1 MDPDQALR
9 YGVFQALDGNLT
21 LTVDG
26 SGSNVP
32 VWDGKAMQQDAGIY
46 VILGSQTRQ
55 DKSTHN
61 GFIWTATFLVDI
73 IYKAESSVSKD
84 VLDDI
89 GGQVENILMPDVHAV
104 GIVAQSGYQFLN
116 LRLQNSDFLDLTIST
131 TKSIIR
137 KLMTFSLTINKL

>member
-61 GFIWTATFLVDI
+61 GFIWTSTFTIDI
-73 IYKAESSVSKD
+73 VYKAESSVSKD
-84 VLDDI
+84 MLDDI
-89 GGQVENILMPDVHAV
+89 GGQIETILMPDVHAV